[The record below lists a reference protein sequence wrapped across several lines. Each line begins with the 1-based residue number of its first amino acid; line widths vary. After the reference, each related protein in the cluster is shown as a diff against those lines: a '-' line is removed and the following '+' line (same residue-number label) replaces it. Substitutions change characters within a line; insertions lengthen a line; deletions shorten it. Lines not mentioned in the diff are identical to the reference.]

1 MGFFGG
7 LLIAQWQFLIIFVG
21 FFLWFWVRFQ
31 LLEGL
36 APQGSGGILLS
47 FNGIVIVIINS
58 SVIYWRRRLKQYV
71 SHGVAAR
78 SCVGEENQPQ
88 NKTKW
93 DNERE
98 KKNRER
104 EEREIE
110 RERAEENKLNENEE
124 GKWHPRSARCPA
136 VSSSLETGKNPPH
149 RSGIPLLFIS
159 EFYIFLFPKSCTHP
173 LTKSKKR

>member
-1 MGFFGG
+1 MFLMGS
-7 LLIAQWQFLIIFVG
+7 LQEVAL
-21 FFLWFWVRFQ
+21 VRR
-31 LLEGL
+31 
-36 APQGSGGILLS
+36 I
-47 FNGIVIVIINS
+47 
-58 SVIYWRRRLKQYV
+58 
-71 SHGVAAR
+71 SH
-78 SCVGEENQPQ
+78 
-88 NKTKW
+88 KTKQ
-93 DNERE
+93 NETTRE
-98 KKNRER
+98 RKKTGKEKRER
-104 EEREIE
+104 ERK